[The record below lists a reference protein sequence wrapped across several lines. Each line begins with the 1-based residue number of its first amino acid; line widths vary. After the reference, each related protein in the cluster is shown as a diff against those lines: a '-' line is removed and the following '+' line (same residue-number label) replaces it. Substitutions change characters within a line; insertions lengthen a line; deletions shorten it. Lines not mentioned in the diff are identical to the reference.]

1 MEYNSEVSCCLDSLH
16 EIQTRTTCKW
26 YICISIAMVCVC
38 LGRSA
43 SMSAQLTSNDRNMLD
58 QVKSHKFATP
68 LPKKLEN

>member
-1 MEYNSEVSCCLDSLH
+1 
-16 EIQTRTTCKW
+16 
-26 YICISIAMVCVC
+26 MVCVC